1 MPAPK
6 RNSPPKNPPLN
17 AVLRSIGRWFHS
29 SGRFFLHRF
38 TNSPRATAPLR
49 LGLAGEQAAA
59 RFLQRLGYRIVAR
72 GHRQRLGEIDLIAL
86 DGDCLV
92 FVEVKTWS
100 SADSGDPSLA
110 VDRRKQEKLSRAAIV
125 YLKRRGLLEQRCRFD
140 VISIV
145 WPTDQHAQPAVRHF
159 PHAFEAIGRGQMFR

>member
-1 MPAPK
+1 M
-6 RNSPPKNPPLN
+6 L
-17 AVLRSIGRWFHS
+17 LLSIGRWFHS
-29 SGRFFLHRF
+29 SGRFFLRRF
-38 TNSPRATAPLR
+38 TEDPRATPPLR

-72 GHRQRLGEIDLIAL
+72 SHRQRLGEIDLIAL

-125 YLKRRGLLEQRCRFD
+125 YLKQRGLLEQHCRFD

-145 WPTDQHAQPAVRHF
+145 WSSNRRAPPVIRHF
-159 PHAFEAIGRGQMFR
+159 PHAFEAVGRGQMFR

>member
-1 MPAPK
+1 MPDAK
-6 RNSPPKNPPLN
+6 RSSPPKHSPLKV
-17 AVLRSIGRWFHS
+17 VLQSIGRWFHS
-29 SGRFFLHRF
+29 SGRFFLGCYSSSH
-38 TNSPRATAPLR
+38 RATAPLR

-110 VDRRKQEKLSRAAIV
+110 VDLRKQEKLSRAAIV

-140 VISIV
+140 VVSVV
-145 WPTDQHAQPAVRHF
+145 WPAGPTAQPAIRHF
-159 PHAFEAIGRGQMFR
+159 IHAFEAIGRGQMFR

>member
-1 MPAPK
+1 MPDPK
-6 RNSPPKNPPLN
+6 RNSPPKHSPINGL
-17 AVLRSIGRWFHS
+17 LQSIGRWFQS
-29 SGRFFLHRF
+29 SGRFFLRRRRG
-38 TNSPRATAPLR
+38 SARATAPLR

-59 RFLQRLGYRIVAR
+59 RFLQRIGYRILAR
-72 GHRQRLGEIDLIAL
+72 SHRQRLGEIDLIAL

-140 VISIV
+140 VVSIV
-145 WPTDQHAQPAVRHF
+145 WPSDRRAQPAIRHF
-159 PHAFEAIGRGQMFR
+159 PNAFEAIGRGQMFR

>member
-1 MPAPK
+1 MLQ
-6 RNSPPKNPPLN
+6 SL
-17 AVLRSIGRWFHS
+17 GRWFYS
-29 SGRFFLHRF
+29 SGRFFWGRQLGSRG
-38 TNSPRATAPLR
+38 ATPPLR
-49 LGLAGEQAAA
+49 LGLAGERAAA

-72 GHRQRLGEIDLIAL
+72 SHRQRLGEIDLIAL

-110 VDRRKQEKLSRAAIV
+110 VDRRKQEKLSRAALV

-140 VISIV
+140 VVSVV
-145 WPTDQHAQPAVRHF
+145 WPTDRRVQPSIRHF
-159 PHAFEAIGRGQMFR
+159 VHAFEAIGRGQMFR

>member
-1 MPAPK
+1 MAVPK
-6 RNSPPKNPPLN
+6 LNSPPKHSPLKV
-17 AVLRSIGRWFHS
+17 VLQSIGRWLHS
-29 SGRFFLHRF
+29 SGRFFLRGHL
-38 TNSPRATAPLR
+38 NSQRATAPLR

-72 GHRQRLGEIDLIAL
+72 SHRQRLGEIDLIAL
-86 DGDCLV
+86 DRDCLV

-110 VDRRKQEKLSRAAIV
+110 VDRSKQEKLSRAAIV
-125 YLKRRGLLEQRCRFD
+125 YLKQHGLLEQRCRFD

-145 WPTDQHAQPAVRHF
+145 WSTQRRAQPAIRHF
-159 PHAFEAIGRGQMFR
+159 PNAFEAIGRGQMFR

>member
-1 MPAPK
+1 MPDPK
-6 RNSPPKNPPLN
+6 IKSPPKHSPLN
-17 AVLRSIGRWFHS
+17 ALLQSIGRWFQS
-29 SGRFFLHRF
+29 SGRFFLRGRRG
-38 TNSPRATAPLR
+38 SSRATAPLR
-49 LGLAGEQAAA
+49 LGLAGERAAA
-59 RFLQRLGYRIVAR
+59 RFLQRLGYRILAR
-72 GHRQRLGEIDLIAL
+72 SHRQRLGEIDLIAL

-145 WPTDQHAQPAVRHF
+145 WPTDQRAQPVIRHF
-159 PHAFEAIGRGQMFR
+159 PNAFEAIGRGQMFR